1 MQKEMG
7 SIPVRYH
14 FSWLKNPEWV
24 FVIIALLSGSV
35 LCLLIPPQAGFDE
48 ITHLARIWEISG
60 GYLVPNQRFS
70 QGPYLPTAFLDISY
84 RNQFFFDPVRP
95 NFIANYMWE
104 RIDQRFLTY
113 QTQSSYLPTPYLPQA
128 FAVGL
133 LGRILD
139 APVLLIFYACR
150 ALYLLG
156 YVLLTFLA
164 IRIIP
169 FGKWL
174 LTVLALAPIA
184 VLQSSSIS
192 PDAYTNGASF
202 LFIAWVLM
210 LTVQEKRVSWKQLWI
225 TISIT
230 ALLLMVKLNGAF
242 LLPLLLLLV
251 WKGFDSKKILPIL
264 AGATIILFSVFV
276 IGWNIVAYS
285 TFFLKTPDISA
296 SGQVIYILSHPFEFG
311 VTLFHDFATH
321 GLIYLREWVAL
332 YGFGAT
338 LVPPV
343 TFPLFGLLLVAAWLF
358 SPSPRA
364 INARVRAL
372 LILTGIFGC
381 FCMFMVIYLTFN
393 TIGATSIV
401 NLQGRHFTPILPVL
415 LLGLVPGR
423 KLFSR
428 LADWFVPVAI
438 GVGTLLTLAIYIL
451 GAYLS
456 YYVVCGTSLYS
467 PGLCYQPQYK
477 NWAPNDH
484 STQPVAQGVLL
495 QQTFTA
501 VCAPLQ
507 SVRVWRAPAA
517 QGSTG
522 ETLITLKDAGNGAV
536 LAEDLVNNQIAA
548 DHAWLEMAFPPIDN
562 AVGKQFVIEITS
574 DVSDPAAGLSFGVS
588 ARREYLDGIVINNVS
603 ADYDLIFQ
611 YGCEPLKVINVIK

>member
-1 MQKEMG
+1 M
-7 SIPVRYH
+7 RHH
-14 FSWLKNPEWV
+14 FLWLKQPEWV
-24 FVIIALLSGSV
+24 FAIVALLSGSV
-35 LCLLIPPQAGFDE
+35 LCLLTPPQAGFDE

-60 GYLVPNQRFS
+60 GYLIPNQRFS

-84 RNQFFFDPVRP
+84 RNQYFFAPFDP

-128 FAVGL
+128 LVVGMF
-133 LGRILD
+133 GRIFD

-156 YVLLTFLA
+156 YILLTFFA

-174 LTVLALAPIA
+174 LTVLALAPMA
-184 VLQSSSIS
+184 VLQSSTIS

-210 LTVQEKRVSWKQLWI
+210 LTVQEKPVTWKQLWI

-230 ALLLMVKLNGAF
+230 ALLLMVKLNGSF

-251 WKGFDSKKILPIL
+251 WKRFDSKKIFPIL

-276 IGWNIVAYS
+276 IWWNIVAYS
-285 TFFLKTPDISA
+285 TFFLKTPNISA

-311 VTLFHDFATH
+311 ETLIHDFATH
-321 GLIYLREWVAL
+321 GLIYLREWVAV
-332 YGFGAT
+332 YGYGAT

-343 TFPLFGLLLVAAWLF
+343 TFPLFSLLLVIAWLF
-358 SPSPRA
+358 SPAPRA

-381 FCMFMVIYLTFN
+381 ICMFMVIYLTFN
-393 TIGATSIV
+393 SIGATSIV

-415 LLGLVPGR
+415 LFGLIPGR
-423 KLFSR
+423 NIMSR
-428 LADWFVPVAI
+428 LSDLVAPIAI
-438 GVGTLLTLAIYIL
+438 GGGTLLTLSIYIL

-456 YYVVCGTSLYS
+456 YYIVCGTSLYS

-477 NWAPNDH
+477 NWAPNAY
-484 STQPVAQGVLL
+484 STQPVVQDVVVK
-495 QQTFTA
+495 QTFQAECT
-501 VCAPLQ
+501 PLR
-507 SVRVWRAPAA
+507 SLRVWSSPV
-517 QGSTG
+517 SSEPSG
-522 ETLITLKDAGNGAV
+522 ETLITLKDAESGLV
-536 LAEDLVNNQIAA
+536 LMKDQVNNQTASN
-548 DHAWLEMAFPPIDN
+548 HAWLEMTFPQVDK
-562 AVGKQFVIEITS
+562 AVGRKFIIEITS
-574 DVSDPAAGLSFGVS
+574 DLSNHVNSLSFGVT
-588 ARREYLDGIVINNVS
+588 ARREYLYGMEINNIPDKV
-603 ADYDLIFQ
+603 DLIFQ
-611 YGCEPLKVINVIK
+611 YGCDPLKLTDVIK